1 MCSPVPTC
9 VLNLSCSLLTSADRM
24 SIPSRTTWGRRAH
37 NNPSESVHTTDGWH
51 SDRLQPHSSTGA
63 VDLNLGCKGLWVMP
77 PEHGF
82 PLKRGWS
89 DVNKRV
95 LCGPTWAESPSV
107 SFREVGAVSSDV
119 TLTEEADHALLTP
132 SITSWFNFPCLGVVW
147 ETQWTSSE
155 SLPADTR
162 INTYAPPELW
172 AQTLVQFLEL
182 LFERKRK

>member
-1 MCSPVPTC
+1 MLTCSHLRPEPLLQPADQRRQDVHPLQNHLRKTSTQQPVRIRSQPG
-9 VLNLSCSLLTSADRM
+9 RM
-24 SIPSRTTWGRRAH
+24 
-37 NNPSESVHTTDGWH
+37 H

>member
-1 MCSPVPTC
+1 MLTCSHLRPEPLLQPADQRRQDVHSQQNHLRKTSTQQPIRIRSHRGWMDWTA
-9 VLNLSCSLLTSADRM
+9 CSLTA
-24 SIPSRTTWGRRAH
+24 
-37 NNPSESVHTTDGWH
+37 
-51 SDRLQPHSSTGA
+51 A

-82 PLKRGWS
+82 PLNRGWS

-95 LCGPTWAESPSV
+95 LCGPTWTESWCV
-107 SFREVGAVSSDV
+107 TFREVGAARSHC
-119 TLTEEADHALLTP
+119 TPTEEEVQVLLTA

-162 INTYAPPELW
+162 VNTYAPPELW

-182 LFERKRK
+182 LFYRKRKQTE